1 MQLIEFYAV
10 RADTGSVLPSAT
22 VSVFLTGTSLAA
34 SLYDA
39 SGAALANPFKAG
51 NAGLVSFSA
60 PDGVYDVQIQG
71 GGYTAPRITGLQV
84 VDLAAV
90 AAGVPVNVKSLGAV
104 CDGVHDDTAALQA
117 AIALVGAQVNSS
129 NAQGGGV
136 VKIPRGGMARITRP
150 LYLDPFVVIE
160 GELGSGGFFQNFTP
174 GEITGSGLFADFDFS
189 SGGAVEAVGM
199 VAATGQ
205 RIAPTAYVT
214 GAQVDAGT
222 YTHLTGAG
230 LRNLFVYTNHATAF
244 APVRFV
250 GAPQFVLDNVACQGF
265 WHGPI
270 ANASWA
276 GRIPALFSRNLYSG
290 LILDQDCNG
299 VQLGALYLSG
309 DLVGDVTSRVPA
321 ACAFP
326 NWDAYGLVPAD
337 PNVQPA
343 GANLQRTGLVV
354 MSGNPAS
361 AHVVIAEG
369 WNVAVNVH
377 ASGLACNAL
386 ECEAISDWVATVYG
400 ARLTIDNLF
409 AYVPGKALLYAAQ
422 GSDTRLGVPEWA
434 RSFFTAPVQYR
445 SVYANSVVV
454 EGQPM
459 AAYPWG
465 GGGVTY
471 RDAEDNP
478 FNDLYIDAVAG
489 NDAGLGFDASAPL
502 LTIGQAL
509 LRLRPDKLNRIFL
522 QQGQT
527 HATGAATVIETLTVV
542 DCRLE
547 LHGYSPASGAT
558 TRPVL
563 SASVDAGDVHTN
575 GLILTRS
582 SLLFQDVDFAI
593 RMCTGAPEGYNAG
606 LYIQG
611 SCDVR
616 FAGASVVQVESGSA
630 AVGVFQPWYGRSG
643 ALTWSL
649 EDTASIVQFPGA
661 ASPGWLGVSA
671 YQAMGRLS
679 VVGAV
684 ESSASPAIDPAIHA
698 NGYAGAS
705 YGGLVSQA

>member
-10 RADTGSVLPSAT
+10 RADTGSVLPSAS
-22 VSVFLTGTSLAA
+22 VAVFLTGTTLPA

-39 SGAALANPFKAG
+39 TGAALANPFKTG
-51 NAGLVSFSA
+51 GAGLVSFSA
-60 PDGVYDVQIQG
+60 PDGVYDVQVQA
-71 GGYTAPRITGLQV
+71 GGYTAPKITGLQV
-84 VDLAAV
+84 VDIAAV

-104 CDGVHDDTAALQA
+104 CDGVHDDTPALEA
-117 AIALVGAQVNSS
+117 AIALVGARVNSS
-129 NAQGGGV
+129 DAQGGGIIR
-136 VKIPRGGMARITRP
+136 IPRGGLARITRP

-160 GELGSGGFFQNFTP
+160 GELGAGGFFQNFTP
-174 GEITGSGLFADFDFS
+174 GEVTGSGVFADFDFS
-189 SGGAVEAVGM
+189 AGGAIEAVGL

-205 RIAPTAYVT
+205 RIAPGLYIK
-214 GAQVDAGT
+214 GADVDAGT

-270 ANASWA
+270 CNASWA

-309 DLVGDVTSRVPA
+309 DLVADVTTRVPA

-326 NWDAYGLVPAD
+326 NWDTYGLSPAD

-343 GANLQRTGLVV
+343 DANLQRTGLVV
-354 MSGNPAS
+354 MSGNPAC
-361 AHVVIAEG
+361 ADVVIAEA

-377 ASGLACNAL
+377 ASGLSCSAL
-386 ECEAISDWVATVYG
+386 ECENISDWAVTVYG
-400 ARLTIDNLF
+400 SRLTIDNLF
-409 AYVPGKALLYAAQ
+409 AYTPGKNVLYAAQ
-422 GSDTRLGVPEWA
+422 GSDIRLGVPEWV
-434 RSFFTAPVQYR
+434 RSFFVAPVQYR

-454 EGQPM
+454 EGQRM
-459 AAYPWG
+459 AAYPWANG
-465 GGGVTY
+465 VVTY
-471 RDAEDNP
+471 RDAEDQA
-478 FNDLYIDAVAG
+478 FNDLYLDAVAG
-489 NDAGLGFDASAPL
+489 DDAGLGFDASAPL
-502 LTIGQAL
+502 LTIAQAL

-527 HATGAATVIETLTVV
+527 HATGAASVIETLTVT

-547 LHGYSPASGAT
+547 LHGYTPASGVT

-563 SASVDAGDVHTN
+563 SASVDSGDVHTN

-593 RMCTGAPEGYNAG
+593 RMCTGVPEGYNAG

-611 SCDVR
+611 TCDVR
-616 FAGASVVQVESGSA
+616 FAGASEVQVESGNAS
-630 AVGVFQPWYGRSG
+630 VGVFQPWYGRSG

-649 EDTASIVQFPGA
+649 EDTASIAPFPGS
-661 ASPGWLGVSA
+661 ASAGWLGVSA
-671 YQAMGRLS
+671 YAGMGRLS
-679 VVGAV
+679 VVGAI
-684 ESSASPAIDPAIHA
+684 ESSASPAIDAAIHA

-705 YGGLVSQA
+705 YGALVSQA